1 MRLVGYLKRDTQQ
14 NSLYLCHIR
23 RHTEQTYLTKVYTV
37 FFYVE
42 TQCSFADPAKWWA
55 VDWIHM
61 AQQLDRRRSLAN
73 TVRHFRV
80 ERKDGL
86 LSSRA
91 TVGSHKRLC
100 LMQFVSLFVSWL
112 VRSFVRSLVGWLV
125 RWLVGWLV
133 GSVVRKHDAAN

>member
-1 MRLVGYLKRDTQQ
+1 M
-14 NSLYLCHIR
+14 
-23 RHTEQTYLTKVYTV
+23 
-37 FFYVE
+37 
-42 TQCSFADPAKWWA
+42 
-55 VDWIHM
+55 DWIHI
-61 AQQLDRRRSLAN
+61 AQQLDRWRSFAN

-80 ERKDGL
+80 PEKNGL

-112 VRSFVRSLVGWLV
+112 VGSFNPSLVGWLV

-133 GSVVRKHDAAN
+133 CSVVRRLVKSKHDGAN